1 MKRQATYITIKITK
15 DSYQKYKE
23 QPQSNLKKDN
33 GGNKDINRQFTG
45 EETKMSKIYL
55 KDI

>member
-1 MKRQATYITIKITK
+1 MKRQATLITSKITK

-33 GGNKDINRQFTG
+33 GGNKDINGQFTG
-45 EETKMSKIYL
+45 EETRMSKIHL